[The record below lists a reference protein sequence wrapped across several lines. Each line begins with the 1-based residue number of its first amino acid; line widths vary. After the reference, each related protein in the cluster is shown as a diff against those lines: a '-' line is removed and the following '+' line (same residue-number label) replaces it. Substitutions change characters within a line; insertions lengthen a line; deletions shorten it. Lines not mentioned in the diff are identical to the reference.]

1 MDVSDIAEQYA
12 NGSRDRWPVGC
23 AGRAITVQPQLYLGS
38 RENFMGVKSADGNVA
53 GEGHGLRDPQHAQDA
68 VDRTLAWFDKYLN

>member
-53 GEGHGLRDPQHAQDA
+53 GEGHGLRVRSTRKMRSTVRSHGS
-68 VDRTLAWFDKYLN
+68 TST